1 MFQGTGVALITPF
14 KEDLSV
20 DFAALEQLVEYVIA
34 GGVEFLV
41 ALGTTAETP
50 TLTDAEKRAVLD
62 CIISQNNRR
71 LPVVAGIGGNNT
83 QKVTDT
89 IKEYPQEELAG
100 ILSVVPYYNKPNQE
114 AIYQH
119 FKAIA
124 ESATTEIILYNVPG
138 RTATNM
144 EAATTLRLARD
155 FGNITAVKE
164 ASGNMKQCMALV
176 TGAPDGFSV
185 LSGDDDLILPQMALG
200 FKGVISVAGNSFP
213 SFFSEMVRLAA
224 NDNFEEARKLHYQM
238 LEGIHWLF
246 AEGNP
251 TGIKA
256 ILSQKKLC
264 QNKLRLPLIPAST
277 TLFDNLAAFRDIK

>member
-14 KEDLSV
+14 KEDLSI
-20 DFAALEQLVEYVIA
+20 DYQALGQLVESVIA

-50 TLTDAEKRAVLD
+50 TLSEEEKLAVLQF
-62 CIISQNNRR
+62 ILRQNNRR

-83 QKVTDT
+83 QAVIDT
-89 IKEYPQEELAG
+89 IKKYPQEELAG

-124 ESATTEIILYNVPG
+124 ESTTTDIILYNVPG

-144 EAATTLRLARD
+144 EAATTLRLANG
-155 FGNITAVKE
+155 FANIVAVKE
-164 ASGNMKQCMALV
+164 ASGNMKQCMTLV
-176 TGAPDGFSV
+176 QNAPEDFAV

-200 FKGVISVAGNSFP
+200 FKGVISVAANCFP
-213 SFFSEMVRLAA
+213 ATFSKMVRLAA
-224 NDNFEEARKLHYQM
+224 NGDFEEARKLHYKM
-238 LEGIHWLF
+238 LESIHLLF
-246 AEGNP
+246 VEGNP

-256 ILSQKKLC
+256 ILAQKEISG
-264 QNKLRLPLIPAST
+264 NHLRLPLIPASD
-277 TLFDNLAAFRDIK
+277 TLFEKLAAFKDIQ

>member
-20 DFAALEQLVEYVIA
+20 DYLALGRLVESVIA

-50 TLTDAEKRAVLD
+50 TLSEEEKLEVLNF
-62 CIISQNNRR
+62 ILRQNNRR

-83 QKVTDT
+83 QKVIDT
-89 IKEYPQEELAG
+89 IKKYPQEELAG
-100 ILSVVPYYNKPNQE
+100 ILSVVPYYNKPSQE

-124 ESATTEIILYNVPG
+124 NSTASEILLYNVPG

-144 EAATTLRLARD
+144 EAATTLRLAKD
-155 FGNITAVKE
+155 CTNITAVKE
-164 ASGNMKQCMALV
+164 ASGNMKQCMELIQ
-176 TGAPDGFSV
+176 GAPEDFSV

-200 FKGVISVAGNSFP
+200 FKGVISVAGNCFP
-213 SFFSEMVRLAA
+213 STFSEMVRQAA
-224 NDNFEEARKLHYQM
+224 NGHFEEARALHYQM
-238 LEGIHWLF
+238 LEGIHLLF
-246 AEGNP
+246 TEGNP
-251 TGIKA
+251 TGVKA
-256 ILSQKKLC
+256 ILTQKEIC
-264 QNKLRLPLIPAST
+264 ENNLRLPLIPASSA
-277 TLFDNLAAFRDIK
+277 LFGKLAAFREIL

>member
-20 DFAALEQLVEYVIA
+20 DYLAIGQLVESVIA

-50 TLTDAEKRAVLD
+50 TLSEEEKLEVLNF
-62 CIISQNNRR
+62 ILRQNNRR

-83 QKVTDT
+83 QKVIDT
-89 IKEYPQEELAG
+89 IKKYPQEELAG
-100 ILSVVPYYNKPNQE
+100 ILSVVPYYNKPSQE

-124 ESATTEIILYNVPG
+124 ESTTTDIILYNVPG

-144 EAATTLRLARD
+144 EAATTLRLANE
-155 FGNITAVKE
+155 FTNITAVKE
-164 ASGNMKQCMALV
+164 ASGNMKQCMELAKD
-176 TGAPDGFSV
+176 APEDFAV

-213 SFFSEMVRLAA
+213 STFSEMVRQAA
-224 NDNFEEARKLHYQM
+224 NGHFEEARTLHYQM
-238 LEGIHWLF
+238 LDGIHLLF

-256 ILSQKKLC
+256 ILSQKEIC
-264 QNKLRLPLIPAST
+264 ENHLRLPLIPASNK
-277 TLFDNLAAFRDIK
+277 LFEQLAAFKEIQ

>member
-34 GGVEFLV
+34 GGIEFLV

-62 CIISQNNRR
+62 CIIRQNNRR

-83 QKVTDT
+83 QKVIDT
-89 IKEYPQEELAG
+89 IREYPQEELAG

-144 EAATTLRLARD
+144 DAATTLRLAHD
-155 FGNITAVKE
+155 FSNITAVKE

-176 TGAPDGFSV
+176 KGAPDGFSV
-185 LSGDDDLILPQMALG
+185 LSGDDDLILSQMALG

-213 SFFSEMVRLAA
+213 STFSEMVRLAA
-224 NDNFEEARKLHYQM
+224 NDNFEEARKLHYKM
-238 LEGIHWLF
+238 LEGIHLLF

-256 ILSQKKLC
+256 MLNQKEFC
-264 QNKLRLPLIPAST
+264 ENHLRLPLIPASAA
-277 TLFDNLAAFRDIK
+277 LFEKLSAFREIQ

>member
-34 GGVEFLV
+34 GGIEFLV

-62 CIISQNNRR
+62 CIIRQNNRR

-83 QKVTDT
+83 QKVIDT
-89 IKEYPQEELAG
+89 IREYPQEELAG

-144 EAATTLRLARD
+144 DAATTLRLAHD
-155 FGNITAVKE
+155 FSNITAVKE

-176 TGAPDGFSV
+176 KGAPDGFSV
-185 LSGDDDLILPQMALG
+185 LSGDDDLILSQMALG

-213 SFFSEMVRLAA
+213 STFSEMVRLAA
-224 NDNFEEARKLHYQM
+224 NDNFEEARKLHYKM
-238 LEGIHWLF
+238 LEGIHLLF

-256 ILSQKKLC
+256 MLTQKELC
-264 QNKLRLPLIPAST
+264 ENHLRLPLIPASAA
-277 TLFDNLAAFRDIK
+277 LFEKLSAFREIQ

>member
-14 KEDLSV
+14 KEDLSI
-20 DFAALEQLVEYVIA
+20 DYSALEQLVESVIA

-50 TLTDAEKRAVLD
+50 TLSEEEKLAVLNF
-62 CIISQNNRR
+62 ILKVNNRR

-83 QKVTDT
+83 QKVIET
-89 IKEYPQEELAG
+89 IQKYPLAELAG

-124 ESATTEIILYNVPG
+124 ESTTAEIILYNVPG

-144 EAATTLRLARD
+144 EAVTTLRLAKD
-155 FGNITAVKE
+155 YDNIVAVKE
-164 ASGNMKQCMALV
+164 ASGNMKQCMELIKE
-176 TGAPDGFSV
+176 APEDFAV
-185 LSGDDDLILPQMALG
+185 LSGDDDLILAQMSIG

-213 SFFSEMVRLAA
+213 STFSQMIRLAA
-224 NDNFEEARKLHYQM
+224 NNHYDEARKLHYQM
-238 LEGIHWLF
+238 IEGIHLLF

-251 TGIKA
+251 TGVKA
-256 ILSQKKLC
+256 LLNHKGLC
-264 QNKLRLPLIPAST
+264 LNRLRLPLIPASDS
-277 TLFDNLAAFRDIK
+277 LQHKIEAFKTID